1 MKFNHSHKTFGT
13 YKILGTLLFSSFL
26 SLNAT
31 AHELV
36 LQVDQITKTKGVMMI
51 ALYNSA
57 DSYKGNKNVFNGQKV
72 AVTQGTLT
80 VNFGDVPAG
89 DYAIKLYHDENENGE
104 MDKNVIGIPT
114 EGYGFS
120 NNGGAMGQPSF
131 DEAKFSVTDKTAISI
146 HLR

>member
-1 MKFNHSHKTFGT
+1 MKFNYTH
-13 YKILGTLLFSSFL
+13 KILGTLLFSSLL

-57 DSYKGNKNVFNGQKV
+57 ESYKSDKNVFKGQKV
-72 AVTQGTLT
+72 AVAKNTLT
-80 VNFGDVPAG
+80 INFGDVPAG
-89 DYAIKLYHDENENGE
+89 DYAIKLYQDENENGVI
-104 MDKNVIGIPT
+104 DKNTIGIPT

-131 DEAKFSVTDKTAISI
+131 DEAKFSVTDKTSIAIR
-146 HLR
+146 LR

>member
-1 MKFNHSHKTFGT
+1 MKFTRAH
-13 YKILGTLLFSSFL
+13 KILSTLLVGSL
-26 SLNAT
+26 VSLNAT

-51 ALYNSA
+51 ALYNSV
-57 DSYKGNKNVFNGQKV
+57 DSYKSDKNVFNGQKI

-80 VNFGDVPAG
+80 VNFGDIPAG
-89 DYAIKLYHDENENGE
+89 DYAIKLYQDENENGVI
-104 MDKNVIGIPT
+104 DKNTIGMPT

-131 DEAKFSVTDKTAISI
+131 DEAKFSVTEKAVINI

>member
-1 MKFNHSHKTFGT
+1 MKFTYTHKIFGS
-13 YKILGTLLFSSFL
+13 LLLSSLF
-26 SLNAT
+26 SLNAQ

-36 LQVDQITKTKGVMMI
+36 LKVDKISKPKGVMMI

-57 DSYKGNKNVFNGQKV
+57 DGYNSDINTFSGKRI
-72 AVTQGTLT
+72 AVTQNTLT

-89 DYAIKLYHDENENGE
+89 DYAIKLYHDGNENGVI
-104 MDKNVIGIPT
+104 DKNVIGLPT

-131 DEAKFSVTDKTAISI
+131 QDAKFTLSSNSTISI